1 MSQIPFAP
9 TPNVTTHSD
18 ARAAF
23 NANFSDSETRLSA
36 LENIYT
42 QQTLSSS
49 GNTTTLDI
57 SSGYNATMV
66 MTENTN
72 LVISGAS
79 AGDAGIIT
87 IRQDSTGS
95 WSMTTSNKVLSGSI
109 ATIVNIVPTTG
120 ICSLSWYY
128 DGTEYILYVSES
140 A

>member
-1 MSQIPFAP
+1 MSQTPFAP

-18 ARAAF
+18 ARAVF

-57 SSGYNATMV
+57 SSGYNATIV

-87 IRQDSTGS
+87 VRQDSTGS
-95 WSMTTSNKVLSGSI
+95 WSMTTSYKILSGSI
-109 ATIVNIVPTTG
+109 ANIVNIVPTTG

>member
-1 MSQIPFAP
+1 MSQTPFAP

-18 ARAAF
+18 ARAVF

-36 LENIYT
+36 LENIYK

-57 SSGYNATMV
+57 SSGYNATIV

-87 IRQDSTGS
+87 VRQDSTGS
-95 WSMTTSNKVLSGSI
+95 WSMTTSYKILSGSI
-109 ATIVNIVPTTG
+109 ANIVNIVPTTG